1 MAQYWLKY
9 GNSVLSKSGANI
21 GITSADPHTV
31 VIGGKIYPTVDMPDG
46 NTWLARNLD
55 LTWAGLV
62 VNPQSLLS
70 SDPIAAYYGRDE
82 TTYGWNG
89 LQYGL
94 LYNKAAVD
102 YLIEHASTL
111 FPGWHVQTELWNLY
125 LTVGGTTYEPRT
137 GAQALTTTTWWADGY
152 NGNDTYGFA
161 LPPAGAAYVYG
172 GSSSFAGLGTD
183 AVQWSA
189 EPYGDGYLTYSVYQN
204 GMNGGYDTLGNGLR
218 SIRLVKDSE

>member
-1 MAQYWLKY
+1 MPVAMTFNNKAMVF
-9 GNSVLSKSGANI
+9 GSNSKWMTIQETV
-21 GITSADPHTV
+21 V
-31 VIGGKIYPTVDMPDG
+31 VIGGKTYPVVDMPDG

-55 LTWAGLV
+55 MTWDGLG

-70 SDPIAAYYGRDE
+70 NDPIAAYYNRNE

-102 YLIEHASTL
+102 YLIAHAATL

-125 LTVGGTTYEPRT
+125 LTVGGTTAEPRT
-137 GAQALTTTTWWADGY
+137 GAQALTTTTGWADGY

-161 LPPAGAAYVYG
+161 LPPAGSAYALGNTFNSIGTHAA
-172 GSSSFAGLGTD
+172 
-183 AVQWSA
+183 QWSA
-189 EPYGDGYLTYSVYQN
+189 TPYGSSYISYSVYHN
-204 GMNGGYDTLGNGLR
+204 GMSSAGNDYYLR
-218 SIRLVKDSE
+218 SIRLVKDKE